1 MRGFLFFGVFFKTL
15 ELRVNIF
22 KRDDVKYI
30 IQFEI
35 EREIINMEKNRLT
48 KRMTKNVVGW
58 EGKESASYRSH
69 CMFMHL
75 CNRPFY
81 YDK

>member
-35 EREIINMEKNRLT
+35 EREIINVEK
-48 KRMTKNVVGW
+48 KP
-58 EGKESASYRSH
+58 S
-69 CMFMHL
+69 
-75 CNRPFY
+75 
-81 YDK
+81 D